1 VAHSLLVVIYHMLK
15 TGSSYKDL
23 GGDYF
28 DKLNKN
34 RLFPYL
40 VKRIKDLG
48 YQVTMEAA

>member
-1 VAHSLLVVIYHMLK
+1 MLVVISHMLK

-34 RLFPYL
+34 RLLPYF
-40 VKRIKDLG
+40 VKRITDLG
-48 YQVTMEAA
+48 FQVTLEAA